1 MRQIDSVSVI
11 LSTSKIEYKKALGNK
26 MANALTNFSNIVI
39 PLLIFY
45 IVAYGI
51 VSKCKVYE
59 EFINGAKDGLKTV
72 VKIIPTLIALMVGVG
87 VLRTSGFL
95 DFVGKLLGGLLDR
108 INISSDIFSLIIIKL
123 FSASAA
129 TGLIIDIFKTYGPD
143 SVTGMMASIICSC
156 TETVFYTMSL
166 YYLTVKVT
174 KTRWTLPGALLS
186 TFAAVVASVILAL
199 II

>member
-1 MRQIDSVSVI
+1 
-11 LSTSKIEYKKALGNK
+11 

-51 VSKCKVYE
+51 VSKCSVYE
-59 EFINGAKDGLKTV
+59 EFIVGAKDGLKTV

-87 VLRTSGFL
+87 VLRASGFL
-95 DFVGKLLGGLLDR
+95 DFVGNILGGFLER
-108 INISSDIFSLIIIKL
+108 FKISTDIFSLIIIRL
-123 FSASAA
+123 FSSSAA

-143 SVTGMMASIICSC
+143 SVTGMMASTICSC

-166 YYLTVKVT
+166 YYLTAKVT
-174 KTRWTLPGALLS
+174 KTRWTLPGALLC
-186 TFAAVVASVILAL
+186 TFASVVASVILTL
-199 II
+199 IT